1 MERGSRTPK
10 PTLANLLVL
19 GAGEIS
25 TRCLTFVAFAY
36 LARALGTAGFGH
48 LEAAFAVLMVC
59 TLLVDY
65 GFPLLGGR
73 EVAADGEVTEELAQR
88 IMSTQMAL
96 GLVVFTALLV
106 VTYVFPLDPHLAGL
120 LRGLGVSLLG
130 IPFVLNWV
138 FQGRNEMFWYAVP
151 MVLRKATFLSVVL
164 VLVQDPNDLPW
175 LPLAEISAVA
185 VAALCWALAYKK
197 LGFRIRIAW
206 SHLGA
211 GDLLRQN
218 MPLAISN
225 LIWALRMYA
234 PLVAV
239 YFNPATHAPGTG
251 LFGSGHRIVMVFLAL
266 LGVYYTNVYPAM
278 SATARRAG
286 PEFVRLVRNSMQ
298 TSVALT
304 ILLCIGIFFA
314 GELVLDLVFGEQFV
328 TIESVRAFVV
338 LTLLVPVLA
347 WRRAG
352 RLALIALGHQRGE
365 LKCSAIGIV
374 GLGIV
379 IYPLTSFGGIE
390 GAAWAMVLSE
400 LFATV
405 VTWLALRPRL
415 AALRAEAAASVAS

>member
-1 MERGSRTPK
+1 MKRGSGSTK

-25 TRCLTFVAFAY
+25 TRCLTFIAFAY

-65 GFPLLGGR
+65 GFPLLGSR
-73 EVAADGEVTEELAQR
+73 EIAANPKVTETLVQR
-88 IMSTQMAL
+88 VMSTQLTLAM
-96 GLVVFTALLV
+96 VVLATLMV
-106 VTYVFPLDPHLAGL
+106 VTHVAPLDPNLAIL
-120 LRGLGVSLLG
+120 LRGLGISLLG

-138 FQGRNEMFWYAVP
+138 FQGRNEMFWYAAP
-151 MVLRKATFLSVVL
+151 MVLRKATFLL
-164 VLVQDPNDLPW
+164 VAFLLVRQPSDLEW
-175 LPLAEISAVA
+175 LPIAEISAVG
-185 VAALCWALAYKK
+185 VAATCWVVVYRR
-197 LGFRIRIAW
+197 LGHRVRISW
-206 SHLGA
+206 A
-211 GDLLRQN
+211 GLRASDLLRQN

-278 SATARRAG
+278 SATARTSPAD
-286 PEFVRLVRNSMQ
+286 FAKLVRNSMR
-298 TSVALT
+298 TSVLATTALF
-304 ILLCIGIFFA
+304 GVVFFSA
-314 GELVLDLVFGEQFV
+314 ELVLELVFGEAFV

-352 RLALIALGHQRGE
+352 RLALIALGHQRSE
-365 LKCSAIGIV
+365 LNCSAFGIAMLAV
-374 GLGIV
+374 I
-379 IYPLTSFGGIE
+379 IYPLTTWAGIE
-390 GAAWAMVLSE
+390 GAAWGMVLSE
-400 LFATV
+400 AFATI

-415 AALRAEAAASVAS
+415 IAARAESDT